1 MLISAF
7 RLSQLKDELN
17 GGEDPGYVPL
27 GWHLHWHWSTRL
39 EAQVSIRLYVHCT
52 VHVQYMHNRVK
63 GA

>member
-27 GWHLHWHWSTRL
+27 GWHLHCHWSTRL
-39 EAQVSIRLYVHCT
+39 EAQVSIRTLYCTCT
-52 VHVQYMHNRVK
+52 VYAQ
-63 GA
+63 